1 MPRADEIPRRLLVAI
16 GGNAIHPE
24 NIRGTSAEQKA
35 IAETTA
41 QALLPLA
48 QIDTE
53 LVIAHGNGPV
63 VGKILMRQAL
73 TRARIAIRFLEGGGE
88 RVIVGHLDQAMAALR
103 GETGTH
109 VVLDDA

>member
-48 QIDTE
+48 QIDNE
-53 LVIAHGNGPV
+53 LVITHGHGPV

-73 TRARIAIRFLEGGGE
+73 TQDRRRDSLPRGRRRA
-88 RVIVGHLDQAMAALR
+88 GHRWPPGSGHGRAQ
-103 GETGTH
+103 G
-109 VVLDDA
+109 